1 MISVTIHTN
10 ARYSYYCKLIKWVIH
25 MLTKNL
31 MMYCDFGILY
41 SLCLSLLSSSPM
53 GGFTIF
59 VPLNYRCHASNLVQ
73 MSLTLSESTSK
84 YYGNT
89 RLFVIINIDLD
100 LYQWPRS
107 LPTSYLWAI
116 GPPRKQGFFFVY
128 DTNDKN
134 RVKKNNSDPN
144 KNQPS

>member
-1 MISVTIHTN
+1 
-10 ARYSYYCKLIKWVIH
+10 
-25 MLTKNL
+25 
-31 MMYCDFGILY
+31 MYCDFGILY

-100 LYQWPRS
+100 LYQ
-107 LPTSYLWAI
+107 
-116 GPPRKQGFFFVY
+116 
-128 DTNDKN
+128 
-134 RVKKNNSDPN
+134 
-144 KNQPS
+144 